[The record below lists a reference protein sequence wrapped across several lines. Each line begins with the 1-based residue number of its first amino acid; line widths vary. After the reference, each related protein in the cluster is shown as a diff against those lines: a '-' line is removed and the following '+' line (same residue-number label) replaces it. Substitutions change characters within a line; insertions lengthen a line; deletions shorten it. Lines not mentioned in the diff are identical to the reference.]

1 MQTKMTKIVAMMILM
16 IKVGLQ
22 KINEN
27 LVNVLQNLQNNVSLS
42 FENVEWMSEEE
53 KIMIKKIIKIAE
65 YDLDEEINGFNL
77 IQDEGWEVAKMPPTI
92 FFPITST
99 NVGLSPIV

>member
-1 MQTKMTKIVAMMILM
+1 MCYQARVIRMNGWLTELEMNVIKKSTVNENADKIVAMMIMM

-42 FENVEWMSEEE
+42 FENVE
-53 KIMIKKIIKIAE
+53 
-65 YDLDEEINGFNL
+65 
-77 IQDEGWEVAKMPPTI
+77 
-92 FFPITST
+92 
-99 NVGLSPIV
+99 

>member
-1 MQTKMTKIVAMMILM
+1 MNGWLMELEMNVIKKSTVNENADKIVAMMIMM

-42 FENVEWMSEEE
+42 FENVE
-53 KIMIKKIIKIAE
+53 
-65 YDLDEEINGFNL
+65 
-77 IQDEGWEVAKMPPTI
+77 
-92 FFPITST
+92 
-99 NVGLSPIV
+99 

>member
-1 MQTKMTKIVAMMILM
+1 MQTKMTKIVAMMIMM

-53 KIMIKKIIKIAE
+53 NIIIKKKIETAE
-65 YDLDEEINGFNL
+65 HDLDEKANGFNP
-77 IQDEGWEVAKMPPTI
+77 IQDDGGWEVAKMPPTS
-92 FFPITST
+92 FSLYLLQT
-99 NVGLSPIV
+99 